1 VISLVVVDA
10 SAIVT
15 LLIDPGAEAERL
27 AARLA
32 GNALHAPGH
41 LAVEVTNVLRRHRN
55 AGRLSEAE
63 ANLARAGLAT
73 LAIEYWPFEVL
84 AERSWQLGGN
94 VTSYDAA
101 YVALAERLGVALL
114 TADARLARATGPTCA
129 IELFAI
135 APRATPA

>member
-1 VISLVVVDA
+1 M
-10 SAIVT
+10 
-15 LLIDPGAEAERL
+15 LLIDPAAEAERL

-32 GNALHAPGH
+32 SNALHAPSH

-55 AGRLSEAE
+55 AGRLSDAE
-63 ANLARAGLAT
+63 ANLARTALTT

-84 AERSWQLGGN
+84 AERSWHLGNN
-94 VTSYDAA
+94 VSSYDAA
-101 YVALAERLGVALL
+101 YVALAERLGATLV

-135 APRATPA
+135 AR